1 MKKNLLVASAILMI
15 AFALTGCLSTPE
27 VDEFA
32 EWGTPE
38 NSVLVYGCVPE
49 ATELVFTQ
57 MDSEYP
63 ADYQHANLAR
73 QSMFSN
79 AVFFLKPV
87 APGSRYSLLY
97 MYYTYQV
104 GEVIYQ
110 YSVNGP
116 LTGTI
121 YDFAVPSKPGLYYY
135 GTYSARNSSASG
147 EKTAPVA
154 MFSSAEKS
162 EIESKKYCLKT
173 LAKRLKGSAWEQ
185 VILDELEAFK

>member
-1 MKKNLLVASAILMI
+1 MKKSLFL
-15 AFALTGCLSTPE
+15 AFAFLLALTFTGCLSTPD

-32 EWGTPE
+32 DWGTPE
-38 NSVLVYGCVPE
+38 DSVLVYGSILE
-49 ATELVFTQ
+49 ANEIVFTQ
-57 MDSEYP
+57 MDPEFP

-73 QSMFSN
+73 PSALST

-97 MYYTYQV
+97 MYYIV
-104 GEVIYQ
+104 RSGQ
-110 YSVNGP
+110 YVYYYNVYGP

-135 GTYSARNSSASG
+135 GTISAQTSSYNG
-147 EKTAPVA
+147 EKSFPALSLT
-154 MFSSAEKS
+154 SEEKAK
-162 EIESKKYCLKT
+162 ENCLKT

-185 VILDELEAFK
+185 VILDELEASK